1 MNQASHKTEAGSG
14 LLLLPLPLAGEGWGE
29 GGRTR
34 ASAKKGRRALLLALA
49 CANAHA
55 VTTAPAPAHEAIVQ
69 RLVEQQQPQI
79 TDNARGPMR
88 VEVDVGRLDERL
100 RLAPCT
106 RIEPQWPAGQ
116 RAWGRIRVGLRCVE
130 GPVAWKVYLP
140 VAVKVWGRALVATE
154 ALPAGTRLEAR
165 HFVTKDVDLAQGPS
179 LPLAPRADIDDRVL
193 ARALPAGAPLHE
205 TDLRMRQWFAAGD
218 VVRVVALGNGFQIGG
233 EGTALDPGVEGRRAR
248 VRTESG
254 RVVIGDA
261 VAERRVEVRP

>member
-1 MNQASHKTEAGSG
+1 LGCVKLNRRLLHRLCAGR
-14 LLLLPLPLAGEGWGE
+14 LHAP
-29 GGRTR
+29 
-34 ASAKKGRRALLLALA
+34 LLLALLG
-49 CANAHA
+49 AHA
-55 VTTAPAPAHEAIVQ
+55 YAPAHATAPAPAPAHEAMVQ
-69 RLVEQQQPQI
+69 RLIEQQQPQVA
-79 TDNARGPMR
+79 DNTRGNLR
-88 VEVDVGRLDERL
+88 IEVDVGRLDERL

-140 VAVKVWGRALVATE
+140 VTVKVWGRALVATE
-154 ALPAGTRLEAR
+154 ALPAGTRLAPR

-179 LPLAPRADIDDRVL
+179 LPLAPRAAVDDRLL
-193 ARALPAGAPLHE
+193 ARALPAGAPLRE
-205 TDLRMRQWFAAGD
+205 ADLRARQWFAAGD
-218 VVRVVALGNGFQIGG
+218 VVRVVALGDGYEASG

-261 VAERRVEVRP
+261 VAERRIEVRP